1 MYPDFIREALLRFQ
15 ELVDTDG
22 GTASV
27 HSRQRQGIS
36 DRDLA
41 RLALKKYQK
50 TQGWQHQRD
59 KTGSDG
65 SGKIGA
71 LLATLRS

>member
-1 MYPDFIREALLRFQ
+1 MKPDIIREALLRFQ
-15 ELVDTDG
+15 ELVETDG

-27 HSRQRQGIS
+27 HSRQRLR
-36 DRDLA
+36 DRDIA

-50 TQGWQHQRD
+50 TQGWQHQRE
-59 KTGSDG
+59 KTGSDR

>member
-1 MYPDFIREALLRFQ
+1 VKPDIIREALLRFQ
-15 ELVDTDG
+15 ELVETDG

-27 HSRQRQGIS
+27 YGRQRAK

-50 TQGWQHQRD
+50 TVGWQHRRE
-59 KTGSDG
+59 KGGADG
-65 SGKIGA
+65 SKVGA
-71 LLATLRS
+71 LLATLRP

>member
-1 MYPDFIREALLRFQ
+1 MKPDIIHEALLRFQ
-15 ELVDTDG
+15 ELVATDG

-27 HSRQRQGIS
+27 YSRQRGK

-50 TQGWQHQRD
+50 IHGWRRQPGKSGPDR
-59 KTGSDG
+59 
-65 SGKIGA
+65 SGKVGA

>member
-1 MYPDFIREALLRFQ
+1 MKPDIIREALLRFQ
-15 ELVDTDG
+15 ELVETDG

-27 HSRQRQGIS
+27 YSRQRRS

-50 TQGWQHQRD
+50 TVGWQQEQE
-59 KTGSDG
+59 KGAADG
-65 SGKIGA
+65 SKIGA
-71 LLATLRS
+71 LLATLRP